1 MRYLY
6 HYSILSGKAIQR
18 WLKSLFGLRL
28 PLLLCLLVSI
38 GMVSSCSKIPLG
50 LLGGGTNVAAN
61 TQVGKTNNQTVG
73 TTKNT
78 EQDITV
84 TKLDGTVK
92 QSNDENKVNTD
103 IVENLNIN
111 ETNMWIIL
119 LLILGWLM
127 PSPHEIWNG
136 FLRLIRTI
144 RGKE

>member
-1 MRYLY
+1 
-6 HYSILSGKAIQR
+6 
-18 WLKSLFGLRL
+18 
-28 PLLLCLLVSI
+28 
-38 GMVSSCSKIPLG
+38 MVSSCSKLPLG
-50 LLGGGTNVAAN
+50 LLSGGTNVAAN

-78 EQDITV
+78 DQEITV
-84 TKLDGTVK
+84 TKLEGTVK

-103 IVENLNIN
+103 FVENLNITD
-111 ETNMWIIL
+111 TNMWVIL